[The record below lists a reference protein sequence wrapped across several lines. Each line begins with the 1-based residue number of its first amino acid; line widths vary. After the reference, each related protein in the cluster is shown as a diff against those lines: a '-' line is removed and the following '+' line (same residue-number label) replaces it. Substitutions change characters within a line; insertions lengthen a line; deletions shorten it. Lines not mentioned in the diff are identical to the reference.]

1 MQQNQ
6 GFSLIELVA
15 VIILLGVIA
24 VIAAPRF
31 INLSQDAKA
40 KTMLSVGAGMKSALS
55 ILHSKALIEGK
66 DSGEDEITINGVQVP
81 LLAGYPSVN
90 GGDSFE
96 QINAQVQVWFNIDS
110 VGKNIIVNN
119 PSAAPFFIDKA
130 SNRNQIYIF
139 FSGAPTT
146 GDRTEY
152 GCQVR
157 YQNPQGEGPSVRVLT
172 DAC

>member
-1 MQQNQ
+1 MRQNQ
-6 GFSLIELVA
+6 GFSLIELVV
-15 VIILLGVIA
+15 VIIILGVIA
-24 VIAAPRF
+24 VIVAPRF

-40 KTMLSVGAGMKSALS
+40 NTMLSVGAGMESALA
-55 ILHSKALIEGK
+55 LLNSKAVIEGK
-66 DSGEDEITINGVQVP
+66 DNSEDEITISGVQVP
-81 LLAGYPSVN
+81 LLAGYPSVD

-96 QINAQVQVWFNIDS
+96 QINTQVQVWFNIDS
-110 VGKNIIVNN
+110 VGKNVIENN

-130 SNRNQIYIF
+130 SGDNQIYIF

-146 GDRTEY
+146 GNRTEY